1 MSTSSGSDEPNAATN
16 ISANIFDGIDV
27 SASSSRLIVSST
39 ARPDTVASS
48 PSVVP
53 VSAASSTAASAS
65 STVSRVP
72 YRMRLSMSRPRKPE
86 PNGSFAPNGANTS
99 GVTIAPTS
107 CGASSGANTAMNS
120 IRPTIDRPTR
130 PPVVSLMRAP
140 RRLRGWSGDGA
151 AGGVAPPHGAR
162 GSPDGGS
169 ALLR

>member
-1 MSTSSGSDEPNAATN
+1 
-16 ISANIFDGIDV
+16 V
-27 SASSSRLIVSST
+27 SASSRRLIVSST

-72 YRMRLSMSRPRKPE
+72 YRMRLSMSRPRKSE
-86 PNGSFAPNGANTS
+86 PNGSFALNAANTS
-99 GVTIAPTS
+99 GVTIVPTS

-120 IRPTIDRPTR
+120 ISATIARPAR
-130 PPVVSLMRAP
+130 PPPVRARRGA
-140 RRLRGWSGDGA
+140 RRLRGAPGVGA
-151 AGGVAPPHGAR
+151 AGGGPPRDGR

-169 ALLR
+169 VLLR